1 MALRNVTIK
10 SRVNSLWILPPTPS
24 PEISPQN
31 VLCSLFRYPDNYT
44 SETAQ
49 GRTMRLVKGDL
60 KLCYIN
66 YGVEGPWCM
75 WKRLKKLATA
85 VLGYWDHYRLEV
97 SSSAKMKKAET
108 TRTCYVGVEE
118 RQTEGE
124 AVGESQIQN
133 GSMLGQLCATSSH
146 ICHGPSRKVCACGQ
160 HHKDDS
166 NKLDKSVI

>member
-10 SRVNSLWILPPTPS
+10 SRVNSLWILPPTPC

-44 SETAQ
+44 SEAAQ
-49 GRTMRLVKGDL
+49 WRTMRLVKGDL

-75 WKRLKKLATA
+75 WKRLKKLATV
-85 VLGYWDHYRLEV
+85 VLEYWDHYHLEV

-108 TRTCYVGVEE
+108 RTCCVGV
-118 RQTEGE
+118 RGE
-124 AVGESQIQN
+124 ANWRRGSGWESN
-133 GSMLGQLCATSSH
+133 SKWLNAGATLCRQLSYPPWSFQKSLRMWAT
-146 ICHGPSRKVCACGQ
+146 PQRWQ
-160 HHKDDS
+160 Q
-166 NKLDKSVI
+166 